1 MKRVLIKLIYLTISF
16 TALFG
21 DACSA
26 PSDCAAV
33 TDVTCDTTC
42 KCADGFVEDGSDCK
56 KGIHHIT
63 LW

>member
-1 MKRVLIKLIYLTISF
+1 MYW
-16 TALFG
+16 TALG

-33 TDVTCDTTC
+33 TDVKCDTTC

-56 KGIHHIT
+56 IGIHHIT

>member
-1 MKRVLIKLIYLTISF
+1 MKLIYLTISF

-56 KGIHHIT
+56 IGIHHIT